1 MLWLVSSRSTGLR
14 PRSAREK
21 KNLEAPKD
29 AKCPR
34 RRCNLVLGSCLVR
47 GPLLALTLRLHP
59 REKERAR
66 PATSTSVPLGARAK
80 VNPPGAPSSKR
91 YRERSLCCPWAGCAR
106 VAHLRSGSVLCRGR
120 WMIIWAAV
128 LGGGI
133 EFAFCPATFWNP
145 PSEPLNISECYL
157 HLADRKP
164 RDFHAPQRSN
174 ARWHRSRFA
183 ELSKLKKKKKSA
195 ETKLREIPSRKCP
208 KSFAKKTRTSA

>member
-1 MLWLVSSRSTGLR
+1 MLLLFWCCGWSPRERECVC
-14 PRSAREK
+14 PRSARKK

-106 VAHLRSGSVLCRGR
+106 VAHLSSGSVLCRGR

-128 LGGGI
+128 LGGDRKHT
-133 EFAFCPATFWNP
+133 TFWNA
-145 PSEPLNISECYL
+145 SEPLNISECYL

-164 RDFHAPQRSN
+164 RDFHAPAGERSN
-174 ARWHRSRFA
+174 ESSGRWHR
-183 ELSKLKKKKKSA
+183 K
-195 ETKLREIPSRKCP
+195 
-208 KSFAKKTRTSA
+208 

>member
-1 MLWLVSSRSTGLR
+1 MVGLLSLHR
-14 PRSAREK
+14 LASAVRAKK

-47 GPLLALTLRLHP
+47 GPLLALTLRLHL
-59 REKERAR
+59 REKELAR

-106 VAHLRSGSVLCRGR
+106 VAHLSSGVLCRGR

-133 EFAFCPATFWNP
+133 EFLDREKKAQRSGRTDLQDL
-145 PSEPLNISECYL
+145 LNISECYL
-157 HLADRKP
+157 HVADRKL
-164 RDFHAPQRSN
+164 RDFHAPAGERSN
-174 ARWHRSRFA
+174 ESSGRWHG
-183 ELSKLKKKKKSA
+183 K
-195 ETKLREIPSRKCP
+195 
-208 KSFAKKTRTSA
+208 